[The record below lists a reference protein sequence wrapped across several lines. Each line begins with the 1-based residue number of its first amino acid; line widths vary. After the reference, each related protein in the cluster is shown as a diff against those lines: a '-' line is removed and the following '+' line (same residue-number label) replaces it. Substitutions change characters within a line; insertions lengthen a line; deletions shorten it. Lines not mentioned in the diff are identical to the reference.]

1 MIHSAAGGVGQ
12 AAVQLAK
19 LVEADIYVTVGTE
32 EKKKLLMERYNI
44 QEDHVF
50 FSRTHPLLKVSN
62 A

>member
-32 EKKKLLMERYNI
+32 EKKKFLM
-44 QEDHVF
+44 
-50 FSRTHPLLKVSN
+50 
-62 A
+62 